1 MEEKVLE
8 NDNFY
13 KLKSLY
19 GLLRIVDKS
28 EISEYISSVLST
40 RTLVG
45 GHLYTDYI
53 LFVKCIENQINIILN
68 KIVKSDKLKEF
79 TIEMSNILEE
89 KFEKY
94 KDSWKTTSI
103 GELRPKIGEQMKGI
117 TDIIMTGYEFDRE
130 KVKRK
135 LLHIANYC
143 FFLYNRLE

>member
-1 MEEKVLE
+1 MIEKIKHSK
-8 NDNFY
+8 NFY
-13 KLKSLY
+13 ELKNLY
-19 GLLRIVDKS
+19 NFLEVVESSKIVS
-28 EISEYISSVLST
+28 YISDVFST
-40 RTLVG
+40 RSPIGSALITE
-45 GHLYTDYI
+45 YSEFTRNI
-53 LFVKCIENQINIILN
+53 KNQINKILN
-68 KIVKSDKLKEF
+68 EIVKSDKLKEF